1 MVTMK
6 KILSIAAVI
15 MCGISLTATARHNC
29 GNDWKEKMQ
38 SEKIAFIT
46 LELDITPEE
55 AQSFWPVYNMVE
67 KEKDAAFQELITT
80 HQALSTA
87 IEGGNSDEIST
98 ALENYL
104 LAQDKIKETD
114 RKAAE
119 EYKAVLPIEK
129 VAKLY
134 VCEEKFRRQHI
145 RKLHKHNKDED
156 STAETSGE

>member
-1 MVTMK
+1 MK
-6 KILSIAAVI
+6 KILSIAALV

-67 KEKDAAFQELITT
+67 KEKDAAFQEVIKT

-87 IEGGNSDEIST
+87 VEGGNSEEISA

-104 LAQDKIKETD
+104 LAQDKMKDAD

-119 EYKAVLPIEK
+119 EYKAVLPVEK

-134 VCEEKFRRQHI
+134 VSEEKFRRQHI
-145 RKLHKHNKDED
+145 RKLHKHNKSED
-156 STAETSGE
+156 CEDDASGE